1 MEPVRLPRF
10 KRVAEITPIQ
20 LTDRDRDIIR
30 RVHRHRFLRSTH
42 IVALIGGSPQQLL
55 RRLQLLYHHG
65 YLERP
70 RAQID
75 YYHRGGSRHIVYG
88 VGSKGAAVLRQESNS
103 ALRNWNT
110 SLENRGI
117 GRLFLEHALLISD
130 VMVGLELACRKSGS
144 VRLLTGDQ
152 IPLPDR
158 LRNHLEPFRWRVTL
172 PNRQKLG
179 IVPDQVFALEFMGQP
194 PGRNRAFF
202 FLEADR
208 STMPVTRQNLKQ
220 TSFYRKLLAYE
231 ATWTQ
236 GLHRS
241 RFGFHRFRILT
252 VTSSLRRVE
261 NIVACCQNLER
272 GHGLFLFADRDS
284 LAQTDPLA
292 YDWKSGRPHETD
304 RLLDGRA
311 LASFTASKRRPFQ
324 EPQN

>member
-1 MEPVRLPRF
+1 MESVRLPRF
-10 KRVAEITPIQ
+10 KRVIEIQPIQ

-30 RVHRHRFLRSTH
+30 RVLQHRFLRSTH

-88 VGSKGAAVLRQESNS
+88 VGSKGAAVLRQESNAAPQNS
-103 ALRNWNT
+103 NT

-117 GRLFLEHALLISD
+117 GRMFLEHALLISD
-130 VMVGLELACRKSGS
+130 VIVGFELACRKSGD
-144 VRLLTGDQ
+144 VHLLTGDQ
-152 IPLPDR
+152 IPLPDH
-158 LRNHLEPFRWRVTL
+158 LRNHQEPFRWRVTL

-194 PGRNRAFF
+194 LDRNRAFF

-208 STMPVTRQNLKQ
+208 ATMPVIRQNLKQ

-241 RFGFHRFRILT
+241 RFGFHRFRVIT

-261 NIVACCQNLER
+261 NLVTACQNLER
-272 GHGLFLFADRDS
+272 GHGLFLFADRHS
-284 LAQTDPLA
+284 LAETDPLA
-292 YDWKSGRPHETD
+292 YDWKAGRPHETA
-304 RLLDGRA
+304 RLLD
-311 LASFTASKRRPFQ
+311 F
-324 EPQN
+324 

>member
-1 MEPVRLPRF
+1 MESVRLPRF
-10 KRVAEITPIQ
+10 KRVIEIQPIQ

-75 YYHRGGSRHIVYG
+75 YYHRGGSRHLVYG

-103 ALRNWNT
+103 DRQDLDSSRK
-110 SLENRGI
+110 NRGI

-144 VRLLTGDQ
+144 VRLLTGNQ
-152 IPLPDR
+152 IPLPD
-158 LRNHLEPFRWRVTL
+158 HLQNQREPFRWNVTL

-179 IVPDQVFALEFMGQP
+179 IVPDQVFALEFIGQP

-241 RFGFHRFRILT
+241 RFGFHRFRIIT

-261 NIVACCQNLER
+261 NIVASCQNLER

-292 YDWKSGRPHETD
+292 YDWKSGRPRETA
-304 RLLDGRA
+304 RLLDC
-311 LASFTASKRRPFQ
+311 
-324 EPQN
+324 

>member
-1 MEPVRLPRF
+1 MESVRLPRF
-10 KRVAEITPIQ
+10 KRVIEIQPIQ
-20 LTDRDRDIIR
+20 LTDRDWDIIR

-75 YYHRGGSRHIVYG
+75 YYHRGGSRHLVYG

-103 ALRNWNT
+103 DRQDLDT
-110 SLENRGI
+110 SRKNRGI

-130 VMVGLELACRKSGS
+130 VMVGLELACRKSGI
-144 VRLLTGDQ
+144 VRLLTGNQ
-152 IPLPDR
+152 IPLPDHIQNQR
-158 LRNHLEPFRWRVTL
+158 EPFRWNVTL

-179 IVPDQVFALEFMGQP
+179 IVPDQVFALEFIGQP

-241 RFGFHRFRILT
+241 RFGFHRFRIIT

-261 NIVACCQNLER
+261 NIVASCQNLER

-292 YDWKSGRPHETD
+292 YDWKSGRPRETA
-304 RLLDGRA
+304 RLLDC
-311 LASFTASKRRPFQ
+311 
-324 EPQN
+324 